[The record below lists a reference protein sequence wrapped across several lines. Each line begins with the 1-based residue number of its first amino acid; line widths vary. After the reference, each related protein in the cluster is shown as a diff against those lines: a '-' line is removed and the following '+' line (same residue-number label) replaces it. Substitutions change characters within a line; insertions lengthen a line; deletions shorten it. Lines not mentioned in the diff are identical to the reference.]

1 MDSDQILVLI
11 PAIKKVVAFQDDL
24 VKRLNGISLIQR
36 SINLA
41 NMLTNDKSTIYLFT
55 DSEEISLIADR
66 NGINNLLEPK
76 LLWNED
82 FFSTVVKKYLTGKT
96 KNIYYTIIIS
106 PYAPLLTEEIINEAK
121 LALENSKKDM
131 LKPVTMIK
139 REVYSDNEK
148 SIHDALFKNNVVQHA
163 VASNAFSLFKTEL
176 LNINYSNQVST
187 FSWPIEHDLLEIYS
201 FQDWWVCEKILKR
214 KRIIFRVIGNIDDGM
229 GHLYRALALAHDIT
243 EHEILFICDSDNEVA
258 VNQLAGYDYWL
269 GVYEKNKIVE
279 NIIKLKPD
287 LVINDILSTKL
298 EDVIPLKDIGIKVAG
313 FEDLGP
319 GAVYSDLII
328 NELYEI
334 NQVDGGNILWG
345 HHYFF
350 LRDEFHDAVKHRFKN
365 DIDEIL
371 LAFGGTDQLNLSSI
385 IFHSIRDVCKQKK
398 IKINIVTGPG
408 YKNFKKLE
416 SAVKSD
422 SLVLLT
428 RSTGVISS
436 IMEKSQV
443 AITSNGRTLYELA
456 HLNIPAIV
464 ISQHKREDSH
474 EFACKENGFIPIG
487 IFKEGESEEKVLEE
501 LTLLIEK
508 KEYRKNLFEKLLKFE
523 FHKTKKNVLK
533 KLIELLPNE
542 Q

>member
-82 FFSTVVKKYLTGKT
+82 FFSTGVKKYLTGKT

-187 FSWPIEHDLLEIYS
+187 LSWPIEHDLLEIYS

-398 IKINIVTGPG
+398 LKSILLLAQATKI
-408 YKNFKKLE
+408 L
-416 SAVKSD
+416 
-422 SLVLLT
+422 
-428 RSTGVISS
+428 
-436 IMEKSQV
+436 
-443 AITSNGRTLYELA
+443 
-456 HLNIPAIV
+456 
-464 ISQHKREDSH
+464 
-474 EFACKENGFIPIG
+474 
-487 IFKEGESEEKVLEE
+487 
-501 LTLLIEK
+501 
-508 KEYRKNLFEKLLKFE
+508 KNLNQQL
-523 FHKTKKNVLK
+523 N
-533 KLIELLPNE
+533 LIV
-542 Q
+542 